1 MQTTVPNLLLRTSIS
16 VTCLYD
22 TNGWSIG
29 TRIVYLYTLYY
40 LDDLNWNSKKINSLD
55 TKLSL
60 DTKTILDTKINTTIK
75 KNSIST
81 RRNTTIKKNT
91 INDLINFI
99 SIDND
104 PEYIENINSNINVYS
119 NNSNSNSDS
128 NTDTDNNNII
138 KNKSSFSSSY
148 V

>member
-1 MQTTVPNLLLRTSIS
+1 MSKK
-16 VTCLYD
+16 LY
-22 TNGWSIG
+22 NIIYYYSGFILYNSIG
-29 TRIVYLYTLYY
+29 SLLNIIVYLYTLYY

-75 KNSIST
+75 KNSLST

-138 KNKSSFSSSY
+138 KNKSSFSSSSY